1 MRVEAD
7 SLEEWFATAG
17 PRGEDLRLMDELI
30 TAHTP
35 DMERAFK
42 DWGFSGAGV
51 GYGTISYR
59 TKAAKEPTIIPVL
72 GLAQQKRH
80 LALYA
85 CAVVDGQYLAEK
97 YQDQLGKVSC
107 GKSCIRFTRF
117 DNIDEAGFIAML
129 ADVNERYRRGEH
141 LYGQ

>member
-35 DMERAFK
+35 DMERSFK

-51 GYGTISYR
+51 GCGTISYR
-59 TKAAKEPTIIPVL
+59 TNAHRCDNSPYEGMKVFGSVSDVLLGGRHVVKSGKLIEEGKGRFVFRKAS
-72 GLAQQKRH
+72 G
-80 LALYA
+80 
-85 CAVVDGQYLAEK
+85 
-97 YQDQLGKVSC
+97 
-107 GKSCIRFTRF
+107 
-117 DNIDEAGFIAML
+117 
-129 ADVNERYRRGEH
+129 RYRA
-141 LYGQ
+141 